1 MKHITLIAALLLTGC
16 SFIMPVPYDPAGGA
30 ALTDIAIQLDKVSC
44 IDKEKNDW
52 QKLVDDA
59 RWLNVQAEWK
69 QDPQAKTIEE
79 LYIATQK
86 ARDGSEAYCEATLKL
101 QKTRILVIEKAWKG
115 R

>member
-1 MKHITLIAALLLTGC
+1 MKKLTLIAALLLTGC

-30 ALTDIAIQLDKVSC
+30 ALTDISIQLDKVSC

-59 RWLNVQAEWK
+59 RWLDVHADWK
-69 QDPQAKTIEE
+69 QDPQAKTIDE
-79 LYIATQK
+79 LYIAIQK
-86 ARDGSEAYCEATLKL
+86 ARDGSTAYCDATIKL
-101 QKTRILVIEKAWKG
+101 QKTRVKVLQKAWKG